1 MVLIV
6 HGFPDNISALRFEW
20 AWQEPKN
27 SRRLRDITSIQRK
40 KSNESHFDYHFRIL
54 TEMINSP
61 PWHRLPLKVRWL
73 ENDFCTSFPVR
84 VFWSFFCI
92 LFNLFPM
99 TDYQILFHQLTIQ
112 YRFVFTDR
120 PFSAT
125 HVNMPW
131 SNQSEKETSSINGNS
146 RK

>member
-1 MVLIV
+1 MKITSYLIAILNNWFLTGPWSMVLIV

-27 SRRLRDITSIQRK
+27 SRRLRDIISIQRK
-40 KSNESHFDYHFRIL
+40 KSSESHFDYHLRIL

-84 VFWSFFCI
+84 
-92 LFNLFPM
+92 LF
-99 TDYQILFHQLTIQ
+99 Y
-112 YRFVFTDR
+112 
-120 PFSAT
+120 
-125 HVNMPW
+125 
-131 SNQSEKETSSINGNS
+131 
-146 RK
+146 